1 MRPFAFLLLLLLAG
15 GPAQAGPPPV
25 RWKTAAPVGLG
36 DPVVL
41 ETSLPAASPDFFV
54 EGDLYPGAEWGEARV
69 ASLERTPPSSFPGEV
84 RLLVT
89 LQVFAVG
96 KVQLPPARLVLH
108 DEKGAHE
115 ASLSLPPLEV
125 SSLLPPG
132 GGPQPPPAP
141 PLDVPRRFPVG
152 TLVLALLA
160 GLLLSAAVL
169 WIRRRLP
176 KRPRGAVQPPSLRE
190 TDPHRWALSEVERL
204 FAASLPADRRFEALS
219 AVLRAFLAWRYGL
232 PFPEWTLEEIRRE
245 TEGLSDLPGEARA
258 AYLEVLSACAL
269 VLYARHLPSAGE
281 TAALKAR
288 SLEAVASTP
297 PKRPPER
304 QREAAA

>member
-1 MRPFAFLLLLLLAG
+1 MRAPLFLLLLLFAG
-15 GPAQAGPPPV
+15 GPAKAGAAPA
-25 RWKTAAPVGLG
+25 RWKTAPPVHLG

-41 ETSLPAASPDFFV
+41 EAALPAASPDFFV
-54 EGDLYPGAEWGEARV
+54 EGDLYPGADWGEARV
-69 ASLERTPPSSFPGEV
+69 ASVERTPPSFFPGEV
-84 RLLVT
+84 RLSVT

-108 DEKGAHE
+108 DERGAHE
-115 ASLSLPPLEV
+115 ASLSPPPLEV
-125 SSLLPPG
+125 ASLLPPG

-141 PLDVPRRFPVG
+141 PLEVPPRFPVG
-152 TLVLALLA
+152 AFVLVLLAAFLLV
-160 GLLLSAAVL
+160 AAVL

-190 TDPHRWALSEVERL
+190 TDPRRWALSEVERL

-232 PFPEWTLEEIRRE
+232 PFPEWTVEEIRRE

-288 SLEAVASTP
+288 SLEAIALTP
-297 PKRPPER
+297 SKPTPE
-304 QREAAA
+304 QPREAAA